1 MKLADFYARM
11 APFLLGESSH
21 QEAVAALYGS
31 PPPTPDAERLAIYAR
46 FCRVHRHDVLE
57 AVYSALH
64 QTVQAQL
71 GEDSWSQLVAAYFRA
86 HPMHHFEMN
95 HNAAAFPA
103 FLQKLAADADT
114 SSLRL
119 PDFAAELADF
129 EWWEW
134 QTFAAPD
141 DAADVPLAGG
151 SLRFHSS
158 VDLRPYRYDFVGWL
172 DDNEVSARPAEPE
185 LQETMVLF
193 WRNLSLSARRERVNS
208 LELQLIKA
216 VFEGLSLDEQLADR
230 IGVPLGE
237 LAKIAWDYH
246 RAGILLGD
254 PHLLPPSAE

>member
-1 MKLADFYARM
+1 MKLADFYARV

-21 QEAVAALYGS
+21 EEAVDQLYGGL
-31 PPPTPDAERLAIYAR
+31 PPVPDADRWAIYGR

-103 FLQKLAADADT
+103 FLQKLAAKADS

-141 DAADVPLAGG
+141 AAADVPLAGG
-151 SLRFHSS
+151 PLRLHSS
-158 VDLRPYRYDFVGWL
+158 VDLRPYRYDFVRWI
-172 DDNEVSARPAEPE
+172 DDHEECERPAEPE
-185 LQETMVLF
+185 LDASMVLF
-193 WRNLSLSARRERVNS
+193 WRNLSLSARRDRVS
-208 LELQLIKA
+208 PLELQLIKA
-216 VFEGLSLDEQLADR
+216 VFEGLSLDEQLAQR
-230 IGVPLGE
+230 IGVPLSE
-237 LAKIAWDYH
+237 LAEIAWDYQ

-254 PHLLPPSAE
+254 PHQLPPSLD